1 MKITKQFL
9 LEDYY
14 DEIEKELEKN
24 QQKYDTE
31 DALYNKVLGIYR
43 RYQLDTLDNK
53 PNSNTNIF
61 KPIEDE
67 IHNSVKDKTDDELRD
82 SKFDFVDILVSKII
96 KNGSYK
102 NLK

>member
-14 DEIEKELEKN
+14 DELKKELETN
-24 QQKYDTE
+24 QQKSDGE
-31 DALYNKVLGIYR
+31 DGLYNKVLGIYR
-43 RYQLDTLDNK
+43 RYQFDTLDNK
-53 PNSNTNIF
+53 PNPNTNIF
-61 KPIEDE
+61 KPIEDD
-67 IHNSVKDKTDDELRD
+67 IHKSVKDKTDDELRD
-82 SKFDFVDILVSKII
+82 SKFDFVDILISKAI